1 MIVDAFLFLSI
12 LSFLDNF
19 TLFVNKTNM
28 PLFDPK
34 SGMF

>member
-19 TLFVNKTNM
+19 TLFVNKTN
-28 PLFDPK
+28 LK
-34 SGMF
+34 NGTYWVI